1 MAHLKKQTY
10 VQMGFKT
17 ILKHKTVFNKQGQ
30 KERRVLPSA
39 NYRQTREILVDRDV
53 QQQII
58 LT

>member
-1 MAHLKKQTY
+1 
-10 VQMGFKT
+10 MGFKT